1 MGRKKILETFEEHDW
16 HELSFVME
24 NIPTTEKSTKLI
36 SEKSDNEKQ
45 KYAFQIYKLVIE
57 HGKEFPIEAVKLA
70 PLLNANKFFYT
81 QLGYGSL
88 KELFMDLSEYYQV
101 SYVSPTQMLIECI
114 QNPIEDEKE
123 IHKENDVSCNAII
136 DYFTYGFVD
145 RKKWTMEFEDDI
157 FWYTKREVTAA
168 FLSKMTKNYDFTMQG
183 WLDII
188 AFSYYRAKNQKRIF
202 KNNVSEINRICFD
215 THLLSFE
222 GEKIYLIAKKN
233 YRAKPEWVLEGL
245 STIHSKLLGEIL
257 KKEFKEL

>member
-1 MGRKKILETFEEHDW
+1 M
-16 HELSFVME
+16 
-24 NIPTTEKSTKLI
+24 
-36 SEKSDNEKQ
+36 
-45 KYAFQIYKLVIE
+45 VIE

-145 RKKWTMEFEDDI
+145 RKNGQWNLKMI
-157 FWYTKREVTAA
+157 FFGIPKEKLQQL
-168 FLSKMTKNYDFTMQG
+168 FLVK
-183 WLDII
+183 
-188 AFSYYRAKNQKRIF
+188 
-202 KNNVSEINRICFD
+202 
-215 THLLSFE
+215 
-222 GEKIYLIAKKN
+222 
-233 YRAKPEWVLEGL
+233 
-245 STIHSKLLGEIL
+245 
-257 KKEFKEL
+257 